1 MEDVKISQYEDTMLA
16 SEDYMQERLA
26 PQFGDHLYLHL
37 TDLLFYMQTVKV
49 SEGAKI
55 LDFGAGGS
63 PYRDFFPGSIYFR
76 ADISDGN
83 SPEYLIEPNGKVD
96 EEDDFF
102 DVIIS
107 TQVAEHV
114 ANYHDYFAECYR
126 LLKPNGKLILTVP
139 GMYEEHGCPNDFQR
153 WMTEGIR
160 RDVEK
165 AGFEVEKITKLTVGP
180 RAIFFFFDRYLD
192 KMQMSRKSFTGQLH
206 FSVRMI
212 LKPFRGMIH
221 RIVDK
226 LYGDYRIEDGANEAQ
241 TFYLGL
247 AVEAYKK

>member
-1 MEDVKISQYEDTMLA
+1 MENINIAQFEDTVLA
-16 SEDYMQERLA
+16 SDDYMQERLA

-49 SEGAKI
+49 AKGAKI

-63 PYRDFFPGSIYFR
+63 PYRDFFPESIYLR

-83 SPEYLIEPNGKVD
+83 SPDYLIPSNGKVD
-96 EEDDFF
+96 EEDNFF

-107 TQVAEHV
+107 TQVAEHIS
-114 ANYHDYFAECYR
+114 NYQEYFAECFR

-139 GMYEEHGCPNDFQR
+139 GMYEEHGCPDDFQR

-180 RAIFFFFDRYLD
+180 RAVFFFFDRYLD
-192 KMQMSRKSFTGQLH
+192 KMQMSRKTFTGIFH
-206 FSVRMI
+206 FSVRLI
-212 LKPFRGMIH
+212 LKPFRGIIH

-226 LYGDYRIEDGANEAQ
+226 LYSEYRMVETRGEGHA
-241 TFYLGL
+241 FYLGL
-247 AVEAYKK
+247 AVEASKK